1 MTNAKVVDTEDVRT
15 HIWVQVERANGSRIS
30 GLLERNERSRSI
42 SNGDLLSV
50 YGREA
55 LWTPKVLGTKAFRV
69 GAWRLLATNSKPVVQ
84 STPVLTLP

>member
-1 MTNAKVVDTEDVRT
+1 MTNAIVVDTEDVQT
-15 HIWVQVERANGSRIS
+15 HIWVQVRRANGSHIS

-55 LWTPKVLGTKAFRV
+55 LWSPKVLEGKAFRV
-69 GAWRLLATNSKPVVQ
+69 GVWRLLASNAKPVVQ
-84 STPVLTLP
+84 STPVLALP